1 MEVSEDDDIDINNI
15 SPTAWRLLRVA
26 AGFGQR
32 EVEVEIDDIMQA
44 HISMLENNNRS
55 LSEERLEVLFELY
68 RSELTTEQVRV
79 LVSNF

>member
-1 MEVSEDDDIDINNI
+1 MGVSTVEEIDIHDI

-32 EVEVEIDDIMQA
+32 EVEVEVDDIMQA

-55 LSEERLEVLFELY
+55 LSERRLEVLFDLY
-68 RSELTTEQVRV
+68 RSELTNEQVCV

>member
-68 RSELTTEQVRV
+68 RAELTTEQVRV

>member
-1 MEVSEDDDIDINNI
+1 MGVSEVDEIDVHDI
-15 SPTAWRLLRVA
+15 SPMAWRLLRVA

-55 LSEERLEVLFELY
+55 LSQQRLDVLFDLY
-68 RSELTTEQVRV
+68 RSELTDEQVCV

>member
-1 MEVSEDDDIDINNI
+1 MGVSEVDEIDVHDI
-15 SPTAWRLLRVA
+15 SPMAWRLLRVA

-55 LSEERLEVLFELY
+55 LSQERLDVLFDLY
-68 RSELTTEQVRV
+68 RSELTDEQVCV
-79 LVSNF
+79 LVANF

>member
-1 MEVSEDDDIDINNI
+1 MGVSEVDEIDVHDI
-15 SPTAWRLLRVA
+15 SPMAWRLLRVA

-55 LSEERLEVLFELY
+55 LSQQRLDVLFDLY
-68 RSELTTEQVRV
+68 RSELTDEQVCV
-79 LVSNF
+79 LVANF

>member
-1 MEVSEDDDIDINNI
+1 MGVSEIDEIDIHDI

-55 LSEERLEVLFELY
+55 LSEQRLEVLFDLY
-68 RSELTTEQVRV
+68 RSELTNEQVCV

>member
-1 MEVSEDDDIDINNI
+1 MGVSEVDEIDVHDI
-15 SPTAWRLLRVA
+15 SPMAWRLLRVA
-26 AGFGQR
+26 AGYGQR

-55 LSEERLEVLFELY
+55 LSQERLDVLFDLY
-68 RSELTTEQVRV
+68 HSELTDEQVCV

>member
-55 LSEERLEVLFELY
+55 LSEQRLEVLFELY
-68 RSELTTEQVRV
+68 RSELTNEQVRV